1 MWADK
6 NKFISMLP
14 KDAQKRRREVQ
25 AASEA
30 QSRLDSHLREKPQ
43 KERVIPYTDDIFR
56 EAAIEWLVSTDQVR
70 QYDSQVNC
78 NGN

>member
-1 MWADK
+1 
-6 NKFISMLP
+6 MLP